1 MRLEFNRTVTQD
13 VDLRLCET
21 KQKASNVV
29 AFFFTHVHTCTGA
42 GFMPGCACLTWNFH
56 HRYLV
61 RRIPS
66 AIHSETAVRCW
77 LVSSFKL
84 NIGLIQ
90 TPKCPRVGKLAAEQL
105 LVVLDILHVENI
117 VNVAVHA
124 DCTKNGL
131 KGICIKG
138 YCRA

>member
-1 MRLEFNRTVTQD
+1 
-13 VDLRLCET
+13 
-21 KQKASNVV
+21 
-29 AFFFTHVHTCTGA
+29 
-42 GFMPGCACLTWNFH
+42 MPGCACLTWNFH

-105 LVVLDILHVENI
+105 LVVLDILHVESI

-124 DCTKNGL
+124 DCTENGL
-131 KGICIKG
+131 KGICIQG
-138 YCRA
+138 YCRPKLVRFNVKACLARLKS

>member
-21 KQKASNVV
+21 KQKASGVV
-29 AFFFTHVHTCTGA
+29 AFFFHTCSHLYGSRFYA
-42 GFMPGCACLTWNFH
+42 GLCMFDLELSSPIL
-56 HRYLV
+56 

-66 AIHSETAVRCW
+66 AINSETAVRCW

-105 LVVLDILHVENI
+105 LVVLDILHVESI

-124 DCTKNGL
+124 DFTKNG
-131 KGICIKG
+131 
-138 YCRA
+138 